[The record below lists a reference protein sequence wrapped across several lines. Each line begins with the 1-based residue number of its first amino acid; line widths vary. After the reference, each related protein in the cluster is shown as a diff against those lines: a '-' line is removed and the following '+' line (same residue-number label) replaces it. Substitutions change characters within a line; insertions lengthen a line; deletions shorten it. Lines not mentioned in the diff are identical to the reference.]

1 MNVVIDGRALVG
13 HRTGIGVHTAEIA
26 RRLTFEPPPLIAS
39 HAEIDDRSG
48 LEHCRFRVD
57 RAPLG
62 VLWQQVIL
70 PRIEADVLWGPHGTL
85 PLTWRGRAVIT
96 LHDFTAIT
104 MPGRHRLK
112 TILSYDL
119 FIGRSLER
127 ADRVA
132 AVSSAVAEEAVRGFG
147 VPRAK
152 IEIVPNGVDEFFSPG
167 EGEGDYVLFVGT
179 LEPRKGLQ
187 DLLDVWRSIPQPKP
201 RLVLCGGAGWGMR
214 QLAAA
219 QASLRNPGAAASCR
233 TPDMELTGYVDRERL
248 RALYRG
254 ALAFVYPSRYEG
266 FGIPPLEAMACGA
279 PVVATRTGAIPEFA
293 GDAALLVNPGDREAL
308 REALIRVLRDAPL
321 RRELGARGPERA
333 KLYRWDRCA
342 SLMMELLR
350 G

>member
-1 MNVVIDGRALVG
+1 MNVVIDGRPLVG

-62 VLWQQVIL
+62 VLWQQLLL
-70 PRIEADVLWGPHGTL
+70 PRIDADVLWGPHGTL
-85 PLTWRGRAVIT
+85 PLTWRRRAVIT
-96 LHDFTAIT
+96 IHDFTAIT

-127 ADRVA
+127 ADRIA
-132 AVSSAVAEEAVRGFG
+132 AVSNAVAEEAVRGFG

-201 RLVLCGGAGWGMR
+201 RLVLCGGEGWGNL
-214 QLAAA
+214 QLHDA
-219 QASLRNPGAAASCR
+219 
-233 TPDMELTGYVDRERL
+233 ELTGYVDRERL

-293 GDAALLVNPGDREAL
+293 GDAALLVDPGDRDGL
-308 REALIRVLRDAPL
+308 RDALIRVLRDTSL
-321 RRELGARGPERA
+321 RRDLRARGPERA
-333 KLYRWDRCA
+333 THYRWDRSA

>member
-1 MNVVIDGRALVG
+1 MNIVIDGRALVG

-26 RRLTFEPPPLIAS
+26 RRLTFDPPPLIAA

-48 LEHCRFRVD
+48 LERCRFRID

-62 VLWQQVIL
+62 VLWQQLIL

-85 PLTWRGRAVIT
+85 PVASRIPAVVTI
-96 LHDFTAIT
+96 HDFTAIT

-127 ADRVA
+127 AKRVA
-132 AVSSAVAEEAVRGFG
+132 AVSRAVAEEAVRGFG

-179 LEPRKGLQ
+179 LEPRKGLA

-201 RLVLCGGAGWGMR
+201 RLVLCGGAGWG
-214 QLAAA
+214 QLDVNDA
-219 QASLRNPGAAASCR
+219 
-233 TPDMELTGYVDRERL
+233 EVTGYVDREQL

-266 FGIPPLEAMACGA
+266 FGIPPLEALACGA
-279 PVVATRTGAIPEFA
+279 PVIATRTGAIPEFSD
-293 GDAALLVNPGDREAL
+293 DAALLVDPGDRDAL
-308 REALIRVLRDAPL
+308 RDALVRVLRDASL
-321 RRELGARGPERA
+321 RRELRARGPERA
-333 KLYRWDRCA
+333 KLYRWERSA
-342 SLMMELLR
+342 ELMMELLR
-350 G
+350 A

>member
-1 MNVVIDGRALVG
+1 MNLVIDGRALVG

-26 RRLTFEPPPLIAS
+26 RRLTIDPPPLIAA

-48 LEHCRFRVD
+48 LEQCRFRVD
-57 RAPLG
+57 RAPFG
-62 VLWQQVIL
+62 VLWQQVLL

-85 PLTWRGRAVIT
+85 PIASRVPAVVTI
-96 LHDFTAIT
+96 HDFTAIT
-104 MPGRHRLK
+104 MPGRHRLT
-112 TILSYDL
+112 TILSYGL

-127 ADRVA
+127 AQRIA
-132 AVSSAVAEEAVRGFG
+132 AVSRAAAEEAVRGFG
-147 VPRAK
+147 VSRSK

-179 LEPRKGLQ
+179 LEPRKGLA
-187 DLLDVWRSIPQPKP
+187 DLLDVWRAIPRPKP
-201 RLVLCGGAGWGMR
+201 RLVLCGGEGWGNPD
-214 QLAAA
+214 LADA
-219 QASLRNPGAAASCR
+219 
-233 TPDMELTGYVDRERL
+233 ELTGYVDRERL

-293 GDAALLVNPGDREAL
+293 GDAALLVDPGDRDG
-308 REALIRVLRDAPL
+308 LRDALVRLLRDASL
-321 RRELGARGPERA
+321 RRELRARGPERA
-333 KLYRWDRCA
+333 MLYRWERSA
-342 SLMMELLR
+342 TLMMELFR